1 MFIIMIDNN
10 RKCRV
15 GEGLCPSVGSL
26 EDRNN
31 FEKKY
36 SSEKEVLKNS
46 FYYLMKTM
54 YLKQIK
60 KKTKIDQ

>member
-10 RKCRV
+10 LKCRV
-15 GEGLCPSVGSL
+15 GEGFCPWVGSL

-31 FEKKY
+31 FEKEY
-36 SSEKEVLKNS
+36 SSEKEVLKYS

-54 YLKQIK
+54 YLKQI
-60 KKTKIDQ
+60 